1 MFKELN
7 LDDYTRTHIQVL
19 NSFPRLPHLITSYI
33 YTLRTYNGLQVAI
46 MTPEGGS

>member
-19 NSFPRLPHLITSYI
+19 NSFPRLPHLNTSYTHLI
-33 YTLRTYNGLQVAI
+33 TYIHCLQVAI
-46 MTPEGGS
+46 TTPEGGS

>member
-33 YTLRTYNGLQVAI
+33 HTLHTYTVYR
-46 MTPEGGS
+46 